1 MNSNIVK
8 NIWLIPVP
16 LSEDGEAHIPRM
28 VSGLIGEL
36 RFFIVERART
46 ARRWMKKLHPEIN
59 FETIEIYE
67 LNKHGDNEGL
77 KNFMSRAFK
86 EGDIGLM
93 SEAGCP
99 GVADPGAEVVALG
112 HHMGANVKPL
122 SGPSSILLALM
133 ASGFSGQQFTF
144 NGYLPPKRPELKQ
157 MLKKLEQQA
166 ISSQMTQIFI
176 ETPYRNMQVLET
188 SLETLQPATHLCIA
202 MNITGGEEW
211 IYSGTIETWKKKN
224 VPSLHKNPCIFLI
237 ARSASNQ
244 KL

>member
-1 MNSNIVK
+1 MNSNKVK

-16 LSEDGEAHIPRM
+16 LSEDGEAHIPKM
-28 VSGLIGEL
+28 VSDLIGEL

-46 ARRWMKKLHPEIN
+46 ARRWMKKLYPEIN
-59 FETIEIYE
+59 FEVIEIYE

-77 KNFMSRAFK
+77 RNFMSRAFK
-86 EGDIGLM
+86 EGNIGLM

-99 GVADPGAEVVALG
+99 GIADPGAEVVALA
-112 HHMGANVKPL
+112 HLMGANVKPL

-157 MLKKLEQQA
+157 MLKKLEQQT
-166 ISSQMTQIFI
+166 ISTRSTQIFI

-188 SLETLQPATHLCIA
+188 CLEILQPHTLLCIA
-202 MNITGGEEW
+202 KNISGGDEW
-211 IYSGTIETWKKKN
+211 ICSGTIEMWKKKN
-224 VPSLHKNPCIFLI
+224 IPSLHKSPCIFLI
-237 ARSASNQ
+237 AGSAANQ
-244 KL
+244 IL